1 MEGKEILENIRGKL
15 IVSCQALPIE
25 PMYSAE
31 YPIMKHFAKA
41 AMLGGAGGI
50 RANTVRD
57 IAAIKGEVPL
67 PVIGIIKV
75 DYADSPIY
83 ITPTIAEVESLV
95 EVGCD
100 IIAMD
105 ATNRP
110 RPQNGTLNA
119 LFEECRRRWPKQLFM
134 ADCSNVE
141 EGLNAWKLGFDLI
154 GTTMAG
160 YTPYT
165 KGRTLPDFEMMKALA
180 EHGCR
185 VIAEGGIWSP
195 YELKQA
201 LDIGAHAA
209 VVGSAITRPME
220 ITHRYAAAL
229 KNR

>member
-1 MEGKEILENIRGKL
+1 MEGKVILEKIRGKL
-15 IVSCQALPIE
+15 IVSCQALPSE

-67 PVIGIIKV
+67 PVIGIIKAE
-75 DYADSPIY
+75 YPDSSVY
-83 ITPTIAEVESLV
+83 ITPTMAEVESLV
-95 EVGCD
+95 EIGCD

-105 ATNRP
+105 ATDRLRP
-110 RPQNGTLNA
+110 GRGTLNA
-119 LFEECRRRWPKQLFM
+119 LFEECRQRWPRQLFM

-165 KGRTLPDFEMMKALA
+165 KDRTIPDFDMMKALV
-180 EHGCR
+180 ECGCR

-195 YELKQA
+195 EELKQA
-201 LDIGAHAA
+201 LDLGAHAA
-209 VVGSAITRPME
+209 VVGTAITRPME
-220 ITHRYAAAL
+220 ITRRYAAAVQ
-229 KNR
+229 NR